1 MTPTSRRSGISH
13 RTRGFS
19 SLVDALE
26 YAALGATGCNFY
38 DGSGNLDAAITYA
51 TLRDEAM
58 ALARRLVGLRVQ
70 RGARVGIV
78 AETDPMFPRFFFAC
92 QYAGLIP
99 VALPAGLQ
107 MGGGEAYV
115 EQLNRM
121 LTSCAADIA
130 VAPESHMSFLERA
143 TRNLHLTK
151 VGTPE
156 DFALLE
162 PGDAELDPLGADE
175 TAYLQYTSGSTR
187 FPRGVEM
194 TQTAVLANLTEIAE
208 VGCGITSDD
217 RLVSWLP
224 FYHDMGLVGCVLIP
238 MTTQISVDFLSPR
251 TFAMRPRLWLK
262 VLSENRG
269 TISSSPP
276 FGYELCA
283 TRVRVTDTERYDLSA
298 WRVACVGAERINPRP
313 LQQFARVLEPAGFNP
328 DAFLPCY
335 GMAEVGLAISFAP
348 LTTTYTVDVVAKDA
362 MADTGKAIAATDEDR
377 RNNNTLSFVDCGE
390 ALPTYDLS
398 IRDDVGAE
406 LDERECGRIWVRG
419 PSLMKGYFRDPEA
432 TAEVMKRDGWLDTGD
447 IGYRIGRRLFLT
459 SRAKDVIIINGRNIW
474 PQDLEQL
481 AEKLP
486 EVRLGAISAFSV
498 TRPNLEELAVMVVES
513 RNAGPDL
520 AGKLAGLVRENFG
533 INCYIELAPP
543 RTLPRTSSGKLSRAR
558 AKADFLAR
566 STWDDDGFPAADLPD
581 QAQANG

>member
-1 MTPTSRRSGISH
+1 MSPTTRCSGISH
-13 RTRGFS
+13 RTRGFM

-26 YAALGATGCNFY
+26 YAAQGDTGLNFY
-38 DGSGNLDAAITYA
+38 DGSGSLSAALPYAQLAQDARILA
-51 TLRDEAM
+51 T
-58 ALARRLVGLRVQ
+58 RLLGLGVK

-115 EQLNRM
+115 EQLSRM
-121 LTSCAADIA
+121 LESCGAAVA
-130 VAPESHMSFLERA
+130 VAPESHLSFLKRA
-143 TRNLHLTK
+143 TRQLSLRMS
-151 VGTPE
+151 GSPE
-156 DFALLE
+156 DFDSLPAVPVKLL
-162 PGDAELDPLGADE
+162 PLSADE
-175 TAYLQYTSGSTR
+175 PAYLQYTSGSTR

-208 VGCGITSDD
+208 IGTRITADD
-217 RLVSWLP
+217 RIVSWLP
-224 FYHDMGLVGCVLIP
+224 YYHDMGLVGCLLVP
-238 MTTQISVDFLSPR
+238 VATQISADFLSPR

-262 VLSENRG
+262 LLSENRG

-283 TRVRVTDTERYDLSA
+283 TRVRMTDTERYDLSA

-313 LQQFARVLEPAGFNP
+313 LKQFANVLAPAGFNP
-328 DAFLPCY
+328 KAFLPCY

-348 LTTTYTVDVVAKDA
+348 LEDGYFVDDVAKA
-362 MADTGKAIAATDEDR
+362 SMSAEGLAIEATEGDR
-377 RNNNTLSFVDCGE
+377 AKGNTLSFVDCGA
-390 ALPTYDLS
+390 ALPSYDVS
-398 IRDDVGAE
+398 IRDESGRE

-419 PSLMKGYFRDPEA
+419 PSLMRGYFRDPVT
-432 TAEVMKRDGWLDTGD
+432 TAEVMKPGGWLDTGD

-481 AEKLP
+481 AERLP

-498 TRPNLEELAVMVVES
+498 TRPNQEELAVMVVES
-513 RNAGPDL
+513 RNAGRELSDEL
-520 AGKLAGLVRENFG
+520 SGMVREHFG

-558 AKADFLAR
+558 ARADFLDRTA
-566 STWDDDGFPAADLPD
+566 WDADGYPMTAPEV
-581 QAQANG
+581 QAQAG